1 MTPDA
6 LISENLTLLSMPE
19 IVVKLNSMLNN
30 PKCTAADIGD
40 EISLDPAL
48 TVRVLKIVN
57 SALYSLQNQI
67 KNIPT
72 AITILGI
79 KQLRDIVMTTSV
91 IKKFQSIPADLVNMD
106 TFWRHSIC
114 CAIASRLIANH
125 CHEQDAED
133 FFVMGLL
140 HDIGKLIMYLV
151 LPDQSREVLRE
162 FKKLKEQSSTAD
174 MSNVEKSYFGFSH
187 ATLGRVL
194 TQQWN
199 MPDSFTMTIAEH
211 HLPFAQFTETQ
222 ASAILK
228 IADYLA
234 NQILPTISPDET
246 ENLEDECLNI
256 LNLNGESLL
265 ELQTETKQIFELT
278 IAQVYDK

>member
-1 MTPDA
+1 MNPDA

-19 IVVKLNSMLNN
+19 IVIKLNSMLDD
-30 PKCTAADIGD
+30 PKCTTTDIGK

-57 SALYSLQNQI
+57 SALFNLPNQV

-72 AITILGI
+72 AITILGT

-114 CAIASRLIANH
+114 CAIASRLIAQN
-125 CHEQDAED
+125 CKFQDTED
-133 FFVMGLL
+133 YFVMGLL
-140 HDIGKLIMYLV
+140 HDIGKLVMYLV
-151 LPDQSREVLRE
+151 LPDQSREALRDIR
-162 FKKLKEQSSTAD
+162 QRRIDDSNADVSTI
-174 MSNVEKSYFGFSH
+174 EKIHFGFSH

-199 MPDSFTMTIAEH
+199 MPDSQTTPIAEH
-211 HLPFAQFTETQ
+211 HLPFSQFSIPKS
-222 ASAILK
+222 SATLK
-228 IADYLA
+228 IADTIS
-234 NQILPTISPDET
+234 NQIQPSISPDEIQ
-246 ENLEDECLNI
+246 ELDNECISILKLSEDKLT
-256 LNLNGESLL
+256 
-265 ELQTETKQIFELT
+265 ELQEQTKKILDDT
-278 IAQVYDK
+278 ISLVYGD